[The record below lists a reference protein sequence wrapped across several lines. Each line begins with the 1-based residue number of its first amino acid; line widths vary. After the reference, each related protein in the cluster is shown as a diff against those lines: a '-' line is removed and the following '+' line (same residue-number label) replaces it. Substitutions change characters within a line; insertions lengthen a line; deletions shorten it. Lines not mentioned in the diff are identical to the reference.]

1 MANPLRDQL
10 DFVESDALLRD
21 DVRRLGAM
29 VGDMLAEQV
38 SPALLDQVEAVRRA
52 AIARRENG
60 APVDALAGELAQ
72 VSPANADALVRAF
85 SAWFGAINL
94 AERVHRIR
102 RRRDH
107 QRSDEGPQPG
117 GLEAVLGALHADG
130 VTLDELESL
139 LPGLWVEPVFTAH
152 PTEAVRRALLA
163 KERVIVERLVAD
175 IDRTRTPDERLSDES
190 RIRQALATTWQTSEA
205 PPLKPTVTDEVD
217 HIGHYLGVLFRV
229 LPAFYE
235 VFADAVE
242 AAWGRRIELPN
253 VLRFGTWVGGD
264 MDGNPNVGAETIEAA
279 LAAQRAQVLGQYR
292 DELKALGQVL
302 TQTRDRAGVDEAV
315 EARLAQYKSLMP
327 MAAAKLRAR
336 QADMPY
342 RQLMELMSAR
352 LAATAAGGV
361 REVGNGHATNGAD
374 HDGPEVDGPAGA
386 AYARVDDFRGDLE
399 LLDASLARNRGE
411 HAGRFALRRLLRRV
425 RSFGFHLAALDLRQD
440 SAAHDAA
447 LAALQGDDDWAAQ
460 PLDARLA
467 QLHALIDAPT
477 PPLPD
482 AEAAVPALDVFR
494 TVKSARARY
503 GADAFGPYIV
513 SMSRSAADALAVL
526 ALARI
531 AGCIEH
537 DGAAT
542 REDAGASGG
551 TGQVPLDVAP
561 LFETVDDLDAAA
573 GVMRALFDDPVYR
586 RHVRS
591 RGDRQIVMLGY
602 SDSAKDSGLAA
613 SRWALQRAQ
622 VDLMRLAREA
632 GVRLV
637 FFHGRGGSVSR
648 GGGKTERAIIA
659 APRGTVDGRLRV
671 TEQGEVIHRKYGI
684 RALALRNLEQMT
696 GAVLRASLRP
706 RPPEPRVQGW
716 RAIADGLSA
725 DSRACYRALVH
736 EDPGFNAYFRIATPV
751 DVIERLQIGS
761 RPSRRRDGGIT
772 NLRAIPWVF
781 AWSQNRSGLTG
792 WYGVGHALEAGIA
805 AHGLDAMAEMARDW
819 PFFAAMLDD
828 VEMLLAKS
836 DLDIFERYSRLAG
849 DAHDAFF
856 PGIAAEFVRTR
867 DAILAIKG
875 EDELLAHD
883 YRLRLSIRLRNPYVD
898 PISLLQV
905 ELLRRWREGGSE
917 DEELLRALFATVNGI
932 AAGIQNTG

>member
-1 MANPLRDQL
+1 MTSPLRDQL
-10 DFVESDALLRD
+10 DFVETDALLRD

-38 SPALLDQVEAVRRA
+38 SPALLEQVESVRRA
-52 AIARRENG
+52 AIARREG
-60 APVDALAGELAQ
+60 GEPVDALAGELAR
-72 VSPANADALVRAF
+72 VSPENADALVRAF

-130 VTLDELESL
+130 VTIDELQAL
-139 LPGLWVEPVFTAH
+139 LPRMWVEPVFTAH
-152 PTEAVRRALLA
+152 PPEAVRRALLA
-163 KERVIVERLVAD
+163 KERGIVERLVAD
-175 IDRTRTPDERLSDES
+175 IDRARTPEERLSDES

-205 PPLKPTVTDEVD
+205 PMLKPTVTDEVD

-242 AAWGRRIELPN
+242 SAWGERIELPD

-264 MDGNPNVGAETIEAA
+264 MDGNPNVGAATIEAA

-292 DELKALGQVL
+292 DELGALGQVL
-302 TQTRDRAGVDEAV
+302 TQTRDRAAVDAAV
-315 EARLAQYKSLMP
+315 EARLAEYRERMP
-327 MAAAKLRAR
+327 EAAARLRAR

-342 RQLMELMSAR
+342 RQLMELMAAR
-352 LAATAAGGV
+352 LEATAEEGAG
-361 REVGNGHATNGAD
+361 E
-374 HDGPEVDGPAGA
+374 GA
-386 AYARVDDFRGDLE
+386 AQAARPAYTGGAEFLADLD
-399 LLDASLARNRGE
+399 LIDTSLGNHRGE
-411 HAGRFALRRLLRRV
+411 HAGRFALRRLRRRV
-425 RSFGFHLAALDLRQD
+425 TSFGFHLAALDLRQD

-447 LAALQGDDDWAAQ
+447 LGALEGIGDWSDQ
-460 PLDARLA
+460 SLDSRLA
-467 QLHALIDAPT
+467 RLHALIESPR
-477 PPLPD
+477 P
-482 AEAAVPALDVFR
+482 AVPAADDAASALDVFR
-494 TVKSARARY
+494 TVASARARY
-503 GADAFGPYIV
+503 GDNAFGPYIV
-513 SMSRSAADALAVL
+513 SMSRTAADALAVL

-531 AGCIEH
+531 AGCVE
-537 DGAAT
+537 DG
-542 REDAGASGG
+542 E
-551 TGQVPLDVAP
+551 VPLDVAP
-561 LFETVDDLDAAA
+561 LFETVDDLEAAA

-586 RHVRS
+586 RHVRA

-602 SDSAKDSGLAA
+602 SDSAKDSGLMA

-622 VDLMRLAREA
+622 VDLTRLAREA

-648 GGGKTERAIIA
+648 GGGKTGRAIIA

-671 TEQGEVIHRKYGI
+671 TEQGEVIHRQYGI
-684 RALALRNLEQMT
+684 RALALRNLEQT
-696 GAVLRASLRP
+696 AGAVLRASLRP
-706 RPPEPRVQGW
+706 RPADPRVRDW
-716 RAIADGLSA
+716 RAVADALAA
-725 DSRACYRALVH
+725 DSRTCYRALVH
-736 EDPGFNAYFRIATPV
+736 EDPGFNAYFRAATPV

-761 RPSRRRDGGIT
+761 RPSRRRDGGIA

-781 AWSQNRSGLTG
+781 SWSQNRSGLTG
-792 WYGVGHALEAGIA
+792 WYGVGHALEQGTARY
-805 AHGLDAMAEMARDW
+805 GLDAMVEMARDW

-836 DLDIFERYSRLAG
+836 DLDIFKRYSLLAG
-849 DAHDAFF
+849 DAHAAFF
-856 PGIAAEFVRTR
+856 PGIAAEFTRTR

-875 EDELLAHD
+875 EDELLAND

-905 ELLRRWREGGSE
+905 ELLRRWREDGRE
-917 DEELLRALFATVNGI
+917 DGALQRALFATVNGI